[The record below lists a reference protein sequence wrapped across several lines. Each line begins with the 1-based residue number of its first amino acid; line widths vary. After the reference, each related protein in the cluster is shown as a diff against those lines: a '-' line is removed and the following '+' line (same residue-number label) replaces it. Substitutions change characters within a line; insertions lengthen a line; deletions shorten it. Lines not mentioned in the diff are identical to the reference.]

1 MGSTTASAS
10 PAWSML
16 GRLLPRQ
23 ADNKYE
29 GYRLSLWL
37 LGLVIALKLVMSVNS
52 ILNTESVA
60 VGADRIPLDSYGP
73 AAAREVLLLFALMA
87 LGHLALTLIALTTL
101 IRYRSLVP
109 FIYLVL
115 IGEQIARRAIIQA
128 QAVGPAG
135 DNAISWYVN
144 YGFLTL
150 MGLGLLLSLLQR
162 RARVPASNSM
172 PEPAR
177 SP

>member
-1 MGSTTASAS
+1 
-10 PAWSML
+10 ML

-23 ADNKYE
+23 ADNKYD
-29 GYRLSLWL
+29 GYRLALWL
-37 LGLVIALKLVMSVNS
+37 LGLLIALKLVMSVNS
-52 ILNTESVA
+52 IVNTESVA
-60 VGADRIPLDSYGP
+60 VGADRIPLDSFGP

-87 LGHLALTLIALTTL
+87 LGHLALTLIALTAL
-101 IRYRSLVP
+101 IRYRALVP
-109 FIYLVL
+109 FIFLVL
-115 IGEQIARRAIIQA
+115 IGEQIARRWIIQA

-135 DNAISWYVN
+135 DSGIGPYVN

-162 RARVPASNSM
+162 RVRVPSSDSI